1 MKKYYERY
9 KHILPYLV
17 GVILLALLL
26 SGGRY
31 GYSYHKQEI
40 TRLNDS
46 ISSYKENK
54 EALLKEYQT
63 IQTQTQQQKENI
75 KSYYYEYQQERQKTK
90 ELQKRLNDISSLI
103 FNREYLDS
111 LARSIEYR

>member
-1 MKKYYERY
+1 MRKYYEKY
-9 KHILPYLV
+9 KHILPYIV

-31 GYSYHKQEI
+31 GYSYHKQEV
-40 TRLNDS
+40 TRLNDT
-46 ISSYKENK
+46 IASYKENI
-54 EALLKEYQT
+54 ETLLKEYQEV
-63 IQTQTQQQKENI
+63 QTQTQQQKENI
-75 KSYYYEYQQERQKTK
+75 KTYYYEYQQERQRTK

-111 LARSIEYR
+111 LARTIEYR

>member
-1 MKKYYERY
+1 MEKYYERY
-9 KHILPYLV
+9 KHILPYLG

-31 GYSYHKQEI
+31 RYNYHKTEI

-46 ISSYKENK
+46 IGAYKSDIK
-54 EALLKEYQT
+54 ALSKQYVE
-63 IQTQTQQQKENI
+63 IQQETQQQKENI
-75 KSYYYEYQQERQKTK
+75 KTYYYEYQQERQRTK

-103 FNREYLDS
+103 FNRDYLDS
-111 LARSIEYR
+111 LARTVEYR